1 MDSVGNERRKIQP
14 FGVNGYP
21 MRDPARALC
30 SGFTNAGHPPIMD
43 TLVSIF
49 KTMAEALTS
58 YARTGQADDA
68 PVVVYVQQWLEQ
80 AVTLGASDLHF
91 EPYEQHHRL
100 RLRIDGELREVAQ
113 VPQAFRERLP
123 ARIKVLARLDVAEKR
138 LPQDG
143 RIQFKLS
150 DGRELDLRVSTLP
163 TLFGEKVVVRVLDAR
178 AAQLDLAS
186 LGYEPDDLAHLL
198 QAIRRPHG
206 MVLVTGPTG
215 SGKTQ
220 SLYACLNQLNTS
232 EVNIATVEDPCEI
245 QMPGVNQV
253 NVHDKPGLS
262 FAVALRAFLRQDP
275 DILMVGEIRDLETA
289 QIAIQAAQTGHLVL
303 STLHTNDA
311 SSTLVRLRNMG
322 IAPYNLAASVSLV
335 TAQRLV
341 RKLCPHCRSATTLP
355 AEVWQQAGWSDAA
368 SLPHN
373 APSAFLP
380 RGCAQCHKGFKGR
393 TGIFQVMPV
402 STAMQEL
409 ILQDASGLALARQ
422 AQREGVRSL
431 RQAGL
436 RKVWSGETSLD
447 EVLAATRDQA

>member
-1 MDSVGNERRKIQP
+1 MSTQT
-14 FGVNGYP
+14 
-21 MRDPARALC
+21 
-30 SGFTNAGHPPIMD
+30 GFVRH
-43 TLVSIF
+43 
-49 KTMAEALTS
+49 
-58 YARTGQADDA
+58 TGQADDA
-68 PVVVYVQQWLEQ
+68 PVVVYVQQLLEQ
-80 AVTLGASDLHF
+80 AVALQASDLHI
-91 EPYEQHHRL
+91 EPYEHHHRV
-100 RLRIDGELREVAQ
+100 RLRIDGELREVDQA
-113 VPQAFRERLP
+113 PAAFRERLP

-143 RIQFKLS
+143 RIPFKLQ
-150 DGRELDLRVSTLP
+150 DGHELDLRVSTLP
-163 TLFGEKVVVRVLDAR
+163 TLFGEKVVVRLLDAR
-178 AAQLDLAS
+178 QAQLDLAS
-186 LGYEPDDLAHLL
+186 LGYEHDELAHLL

-206 MVLVTGPTG
+206 MVLMTGPTG

-220 SLYACLNQLNTS
+220 SLYACLHLLNTA

-245 QMPGVNQV
+245 QMPGINQV

-275 DILMVGEIRDLETA
+275 DILMVGEVRDLETA

-311 SSTLVRLRNMG
+311 PSTLVRLRNMG

-341 RKLCPHCRSATTLP
+341 RKLCPHCRSTTTLMP
-355 AEVWQQAGWSDAA
+355 EIWQQAGWTDAA
-368 SLPHN
+368 SLPDPHQTV
-373 APSAFLP
+373 FMP
-380 RGCAQCHKGFKGR
+380 RGCAHCHKGFKGR
-393 TGIFQVMPV
+393 TGIFQVMPI

-409 ILQDASGLALARQ
+409 ILQDASALALGRQ
-422 AQREGVRSL
+422 AQREGVRGL

-436 RKVWSGETSLD
+436 RKVLTGETSLD

>member
-1 MDSVGNERRKIQP
+1 MATQ
-14 FGVNGYP
+14 
-21 MRDPARALC
+21 L
-30 SGFTNAGHPPIMD
+30 GFVKH
-43 TLVSIF
+43 
-49 KTMAEALTS
+49 
-58 YARTGQADDA
+58 TGQADDA
-68 PVVVYVQQWLEQ
+68 PVVVYVQQLLEQ
-80 AVTLGASDLHF
+80 AVALQASDLHF
-91 EPYEQHHRL
+91 EPYEHHYRV

-113 VPQAFRERLP
+113 APQAFRERLP

-143 RIQFKLS
+143 RIQFKLQ
-150 DGRELDLRVSTLP
+150 DGHELDLRVSTLP
-163 TLFGEKVVVRVLDAR
+163 TLFGEKVVVRFLDAR
-178 AAQLDLAS
+178 QAQLDLAS
-186 LGYEPDDLAHLL
+186 LGYENDDLAHLL

-220 SLYACLNQLNTS
+220 SLYACLHLLNTA

-245 QMPGVNQV
+245 QMPGINQV

-275 DILMVGEIRDLETA
+275 DILMVGEVRDLETA

-311 SSTLVRLRNMG
+311 PATLVRLRNMG

-341 RKLCPHCRSATTLP
+341 RKLCPHCRSATTLTP
-355 AEVWQQAGWSDAA
+355 EVWRQAGWPNETG
-368 SLPHN
+368 LPDPLHTVFT
-373 APSAFLP
+373 PQ
-380 RGCAQCHKGFKGR
+380 GCPQCHKGFKGR
-393 TGIFQVMPV
+393 TGIFQVMPI

-409 ILQDASGLALARQ
+409 ILQDANALALGRQ
-422 AQREGVRSL
+422 AQREGVRGL
-431 RQAGL
+431 RQTGL
-436 RKVWSGETSLD
+436 RKVLAGETSLD